1 MLASIARCI
10 CICSTHAICVC
21 MPIVM
26 YLHVSLIIAYV
37 EIQYISY
44 SLLYIYTCSVDSD
57 VLLIDWWLV
66 NDDDE

>member
-26 YLHVSLIIAYV
+26 YLHASLIIAYV
-37 EIQYISY
+37 RSIVFYK
-44 SLLYIYTCSVDSD
+44 VNSD
-57 VLLIDWWLV
+57 VWLIDWWLV
-66 NDDDE
+66 NDDDDE